1 MKLSEYDLLAFTD
14 RVSSDD
20 PAPGGGS
27 CAALA
32 GALGAALAAMV
43 GGMTQGRKKYAE
55 FAEHAKETE
64 ESCRSLSARLLDVMD
79 RDTDAFLAVSGAYG
93 MPKDTEEE
101 KAARSAAIQAALR
114 GCTETPMEM
123 MELCRDAILAAHGML
138 GRFNTNCASD
148 LGVAVLLLKSGM
160 QGAWMNVLINI
171 GSLRDAEY
179 AESARRKG
187 EAILAESVSL
197 ADACYDE
204 LLKMIGG

>member
-32 GALGAALAAMV
+32 GALGAALTAMV

-55 FAEHAKETE
+55 FAEHAKEAE
-64 ESCRSLSARLLDVMD
+64 DSCRSLSSRLLDVMD
-79 RDTDAFLAVSGAYG
+79 RDTDAFLAVSSAYG
-93 MPKDTEEE
+93 MPKDTGEE

-138 GRFNTNCASD
+138 GRFNPNCASD

-171 GSLRDAEY
+171 GSLRDTEY

-187 EAILAESVSL
+187 EAILAESISL
-197 ADACYDE
+197 ADDCYDE